1 MTTIIIL
8 LCIGLVA
15 GMLSGMVGIGGGIVI
30 VPALVFFIGY
40 SQHQA
45 QGTALFMFLFPIGIL
60 GVLNYYQQG
69 YVEWKTAF
77 VIASTFVI
85 GSYFASMYAVN
96 LNEAVLKRVF
106 AVFLIIYGVKLLV
119 GK

>member
-85 GSYFASMYAVN
+85 GSYFGSKISIAIDQTT
-96 LNEAVLKRVF
+96 LKRVF
-106 AVFLIIYGVKLLV
+106 GGIIFLLSLKMIF